1 MKYNSKYIAIPPG
14 MTIQEQL
21 EYKNMSI
28 QDFATLSKIDEK
40 NIIKLI
46 NGECELTEDIALRLE
61 EILGV
66 QARFWLNLEK
76 QYREKLRKIEKRS
89 NS

>member
-1 MKYNSKYIAIPPG
+1 